1 MELKGPSFSNGR
13 PSLPTSLLTC
23 RIVSNSSDFAASSLL
38 SCMHSCSYIKR
49 RIRSSSHSRGR
60 GNPEDEDAGG
70 AGPEGEGGGG
80 RLLGPIRENHDVLD
94 LEGPS
99 PPAFLVGE
107 ARDGMPM
114 YCGWRVGNDGMGGGE
129 GGAMLW
135 ASQWRWARQE
145 ESSEQAAEDTDGS
158 GSGIYTCVYSDV
170 RELPFT
176 PTRSD

>member
-114 YCGWRVGNDGMGGGE
+114 YCGWRVGNDGMGGGK
-129 GGAMLW
+129 GVQCCGRLNGDGPGRRRALN
-135 ASQWRWARQE
+135 RQ
-145 ESSEQAAEDTDGS
+145 QRTRMALGP
-158 GSGIYTCVYSDV
+158 VYIRV
-170 RELPFT
+170 CT
-176 PTRSD
+176 VM